1 MVARTEVKCLPG
13 LIGLAGLLGLSGCA
27 GLGKIPCNHERT
39 IYALGMVTTNQ
50 AAILTKITER
60 RMCDAANTDD
70 LGGNG
75 PNPDS
80 TD

>member
-1 MVARTEVKCLPG
+1 MKCLAG
-13 LIGLAGLLGLSGCA
+13 LIGLSGLLGLGGCA
-27 GLGKIPCNHERT
+27 GLGGLECNHERT
-39 IYALGMVTTNQ
+39 IYALGMVAPSQ
-50 AAILTKITER
+50 AAIVTKITER
-60 RMCDAANTDD
+60 RTCDAANTDN

>member
-1 MVARTEVKCLPG
+1 MKCLAG

-27 GLGKIPCNHERT
+27 GFGKIPCNHERT
-39 IYALGMVTTNQ
+39 IYALGVVTINQ
-50 AAILTKITER
+50 AAIVTKITER